1 MSLSTELPKEEEEN
15 GDGTANDG
23 YNIKSTEEG
32 GRARRKCAWFLISY
46 ALDQLQLKSFCLS
59 PKGQCCIIF

>member
-32 GRARRKCAWFLISY
+32 GRARRKCA
-46 ALDQLQLKSFCLS
+46 
-59 PKGQCCIIF
+59 